1 MARLERIASHDG
13 IVKAVREGIVDVE
26 IASTSACASCEAHAK
41 CGFAESK
48 NKTVGVPTAEWNT
61 FEKGEKVT
69 VNIDQSRGML
79 AVWIAYVLPVLVM
92 LAAIIALS
100 AAGAAESLVAVAAI
114 AILSLYVAILYFLR
128 RKIEKK
134 FTLTILKTTN

>member
-1 MARLERIASHDG
+1 MAQLERIASHDG
-13 IVKAVREGIVDVE
+13 MVKAVREGIVDVE

-48 NKTVGVPTAEWNT
+48 NKTVGVPTTEWNT
-61 FEKGEKVT
+61 FEEGEKVT

-79 AVWIAYVLPVLVM
+79 AVWIAYVLPALVM

-100 AAGAAESLVAVAAI
+100 AAGAAEWLVAVAAI
-114 AILSLYVAILYFLR
+114 AILSLYVATLYFLR

-134 FTLTILKTTN
+134 FTLTITKKF